1 MFVELAARTH
11 FSFLRGGS
19 SARSLIERAVRLG
32 YDAIGV
38 ADCDG
43 LYGMVRALEAAEE
56 LGVRLVVGCELA
68 IDDDAIASL
77 WVHVQDHE
85 GYRNLCRLLTDQPRA
100 APQGQ
105 GPGRRRG
112 RGAQPVRG
120 AAARRG
126 VRARGGPLVPGPGV
140 LEEQRAAPA
149 AGLR

>member
-19 SARSLIERAVRLG
+19 SPRALVERAAALG
-32 YDAIGV
+32 YDALGV

-77 WVHVQDHE
+77 AVPHVHPE
-85 GYRNLCRLLTDQPRA
+85 RRA
-100 APQGQ
+100 APEGQ
-105 GPGRRRG
+105 GAGRRRG
-112 RGAQPVRG
+112 RAAQPVRG

-126 VRARGGPLVPGPGV
+126 LRPREGALVPGSGV
-140 LEEQRAAPA
+140 LE
-149 AGLR
+149 